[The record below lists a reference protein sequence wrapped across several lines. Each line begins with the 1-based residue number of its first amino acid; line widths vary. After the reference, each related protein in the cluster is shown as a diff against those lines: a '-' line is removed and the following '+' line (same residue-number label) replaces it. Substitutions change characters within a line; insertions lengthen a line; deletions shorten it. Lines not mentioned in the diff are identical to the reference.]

1 MVSELTKI
9 QVQFPWSTP
18 KMIKNT
24 HATYM
29 QRRMCDGWKV
39 LNMFRWT
46 ASYNQGRIQGGDRPD
61 CPPKTTKVTLFTVIL
76 YKSENN
82 IHDIRPFCSPL
93 LCHSSVVEHTTFLLQ
108 QRSRYETWLR
118 NITEIAPPPNL
129 TDWIRPC
136 CECHQGFLFQKQ
148 ILPLVHVSDGLQ
160 SRLPIVGISLVKQT
174 LWLQLLN
181 MPWRSILSQTSRRV
195 KSLLNWMK

>member
-82 IHDIRPFCSPL
+82 IRDIRPFCSPL
-93 LCHSSVVEHTTFLLQ
+93 LCHSSVVKWGL
-108 QRSRYETWLR
+108 RISRYSIPKILKSWTENFNFSDILLKWLFDTIYGTLHKPR
-118 NITEIAPPPNL
+118 FFAA
-129 TDWIRPC
+129 
-136 CECHQGFLFQKQ
+136 FQ
-148 ILPLVHVSDGLQ
+148 
-160 SRLPIVGISLVKQT
+160 
-174 LWLQLLN
+174 
-181 MPWRSILSQTSRRV
+181 SILTKR
-195 KSLLNWMK
+195 KAILI